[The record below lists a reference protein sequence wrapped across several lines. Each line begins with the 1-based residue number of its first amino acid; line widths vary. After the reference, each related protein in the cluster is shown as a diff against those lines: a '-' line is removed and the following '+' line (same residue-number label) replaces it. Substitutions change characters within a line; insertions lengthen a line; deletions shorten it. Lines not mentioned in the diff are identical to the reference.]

1 MLDGKR
7 ILLVVTGG
15 IAAYKCLE
23 VIRRVRER
31 GGHVRCILTRGGAQF
46 VTPLTLGALSEDQVF
61 QDLFSLTDEQEI
73 GHIRL
78 SREADVVLVAPASA
92 NVLAKMASGQADD
105 LATTALLATDKPV
118 VVAPAMNPAMWEH
131 PATKANMAV
140 LEERGVHR
148 IGPAEGAMAESG
160 EWGMGR
166 MAEPDAIVAAL
177 EGLLGGAQAGLLK
190 DRRALVTSGPTHEAI
205 DPVRFLANRSSG
217 KQGHAVAAALARLG
231 ATTTLV
237 SGPTHQPEPAGVN
250 VVHVETAREML
261 DACLGALPVDV
272 AVMAAAVADWR
283 PADAARAKLKKP
295 AKGGKSAPPS
305 LKLVENPDILA
316 TVSGRN
322 EGRPHLVIGFAAET
336 DAVVENAVAKRRAK
350 GCDWLVANDV
360 SAAVGTFGGDDNQVH
375 LITADGVEEWPK
387 VSKLAVAERL
397 AQRIA
402 ETLKTA

>member
-1 MLDGKR
+1 
-7 ILLVVTGG
+7 
-15 IAAYKCLE
+15 
-23 VIRRVRER
+23 
-31 GGHVRCILTRGGAQF
+31 
-46 VTPLTLGALSEDQVF
+46 
-61 QDLFSLTDEQEI
+61 
-73 GHIRL
+73 
-78 SREADVVLVAPASA
+78 
-92 NVLAKMASGQADD
+92 
-105 LATTALLATDKPV
+105 
-118 VVAPAMNPAMWEH
+118 
-131 PATKANMAV
+131 
-140 LEERGVHR
+140 
-148 IGPAEGAMAESG
+148 MAESG

-190 DRRALVTSGPTHEAI
+190 DRRAMVTSGPTHEAI

-217 KQGHAVAAALARLG
+217 KQGHAVAAALTRLG

>member
-46 VTPLTLGALSEDQVF
+46 VTPLALGALSEDWVF

-131 PATKANMAV
+131 PATKANMAI